1 MHMIKAIHKTA
12 DALQSLS
19 HALDCLTLHGLANEV
34 RLIANRVDAA
44 AYRKGAAAYRKG
56 AR

>member
-1 MHMIKAIHKTA
+1 MIKAIHKTA

-34 RLIANRVDAA
+34 RLVANRVDAA